1 MQEGFY
7 VGAYWGPRQET
18 ALECARRA
26 ELFFHMLARCDPSF
40 AQWFRGGRGFP
51 RELPGYPVR
60 PEVKEW
66 EQLFLQGRNRTD
78 VGKKVIEDLGFN
90 ERVWNAKKERTC
102 VEIRCGKYSPWGGP
116 NVCLL
121 ELTTK
126 GEERERLLRAPGLA
140 EVLTS
145 MATAWDPDFAIASSS
160 EMVDLVMKRKREV
173 RVGWLTYLSRRLG
186 TLPPLP
192 APVRIEPVG
201 TLGWLL
207 ILSPEPMSASNPEH
221 VAFTARVR
229 ELLDRVGLIEIPEP
243 ERPDPESGD
252 K

>member
-1 MQEGFY
+1 MREGYY
-7 VGAYWGPRQET
+7 VGAYWGPRQEM

-40 AQWFRGGRGFP
+40 AQWYRGGRGFP

-66 EQLFLQGRNRTD
+66 EQLFLRGRNRTD

-90 ERVWNAKKERTC
+90 AMVWNAKKESTY
-102 VEIRCGKYSPWGGP
+102 VDMGCGKYSPWGGS
-116 NVCLL
+116 NSCLL
-121 ELTTK
+121 KPPTK
-126 GEERERLLRAPGLA
+126 GEVRERLLRAPVLA

-145 MATAWDPDFAIASSS
+145 MATAWDPDFAMASSS
-160 EMVDLVMKRKREV
+160 EMVDLVEKRKREV

-186 TLPPLP
+186 TVPPLP

-201 TLGWLL
+201 ALGWLL
-207 ILSPEPMSASNPEH
+207 ILSPEPMTASNPEH

-229 ELLDRVGLIEIPEP
+229 ELLDRAGLIEIPEP
-243 ERPDPESGD
+243 ERPASEPLDE
-252 K
+252 